1 MDNLV
6 NELLK
11 DIIQKSLILEDKE
24 KGPADQEV
32 ATEEVPA
39 IRFPSWFINENLW
52 GKDVDTK
59 DRTLITKIGRAI
71 SGENTPIGRAKA
83 LQAFLMNAETVKED
97 ITMQEALA
105 NLMFLD
111 IFASIV
117 HQFNAAVAGFLF
129 EALFA
134 GIFKGEQIEAK
145 EGGGEEGTIDVHL
158 ETADGRIG
166 YSFKLLSP
174 GGGIGGSFTD
184 LITGIE
190 KHGLERYLVV
200 IKRGV
205 GTPSLSLEFWEF
217 DITQENWFDWIGHE
231 MLEQTAEGEYVTKME
246 YVLGLA
252 PFQLEN
258 MPLEQDIIVT
268 KDVRDSYTASG
279 IGKRPL
285 GATFKA
291 RKKEDDPWEVKVRMR
306 IFDKDGKTYEKGA
319 VLEPGYNY
327 YYKEIV
333 KERPVRSAK
342 FAKKGAGLYRE
353 LVEDTDLSREFLER
367 KGKTFREYVDDGD
380 YKTDTDKENGFFYWI
395 KRLGTFQGKEKEAAT
410 AAPAASEEAEP
421 APAHAELELT
431 EAKEAKIKA
440 GQFVV
445 DQNYMMNSGKAL
457 PGSGTTLTLDRGLL
471 KEAADVYTS
480 VISQQ
485 VYDIFNS
492 LSDLIKDINLYY
504 LSDNSTE
511 RNTAGT
517 QAGEDATKLKE
528 NTDEHIVAG
537 LKKEPEE
544 AAAVQESKQPINLD
558 KLIEQMINKSFK

>member
-1 MDNLV
+1 MNNIV
-6 NELLK
+6 NEILK
-11 DIIQKSLILEDKE
+11 EIIQNSIIAEKDSPIQTKE
-24 KGPADQEV
+24 
-32 ATEEVPA
+32 TEEVPP

-52 GKDVDTK
+52 GKDINTQ
-59 DRTLITKIGRAI
+59 DRTLITKIGGAI

-83 LQAFLMNAETVKED
+83 LQAFLTDAETVKEN
-97 ITMQEALA
+97 ITMQQALA

-145 EGGGEEGTIDVHL
+145 EGGGEAGTIDVNL
-158 ETADGRIG
+158 LTADGKIG

-205 GTPSLSLEFWEF
+205 GTSSLSLEFWEF

-231 MLEQTAEGEYVTKME
+231 MLEQTAEGEYVVKKE

-252 PFQLEN
+252 PFQVEN
-258 MPLEQDIIVT
+258 IPLEQEIIAPREL
-268 KDVRDSYTASG
+268 RDSYSAAT
-279 IGKRPL
+279 IKRSKFNL
-285 GATFKA
+285 GAQFVK
-291 RKKEDDPWEVKVRMR
+291 RSSEESPWKIRYNGR
-306 IFDKDGKTYEKGA
+306 IFDKDGKPYPKDTEL
-319 VLEPGYNY
+319 VPGNNY
-327 YYKEIV
+327 YYKKIT
-333 KERPVRSAK
+333 KERSVRSAK

-380 YKTDTDKENGFFYWI
+380 YKTDTDTENGFFYWI
-395 KRLGTFQGKEKEAAT
+395 KRLGTFQGKEKEAET
-410 AAPAASEEAEP
+410 APAGETESTPASTQP
-421 APAHAELELT
+421 ELT
-431 EAKEAKIKA
+431 EAKEAKVKA
-440 GQFVV
+440 GQFTV
-445 DQNYMMNSGKAL
+445 DQQYMINSGKAL

-471 KEAADVYTS
+471 KEAAEAYTS

-511 RNTAGT
+511 RNTAGA
-517 QAGEDATKLKE
+517 QAGEDATKLKK

-537 LKKEPEE
+537 IEKEPEE
-544 AAAVQESKQPINLD
+544 GAAIQESKQPINLD
-558 KLIEQMINKSFK
+558 KLIEHMINKSFK